1 MSTFQEKSK
10 ISINRFCQPPK
21 MPKLYMGDDGNKN
34 ENHSELNGSIND
46 KELEVQTSKKLTE
59 DHTFQDP
66 FLVSSQYSERS
77 MSKHSVEAIV
87 NSPPKRKNTEPDFF
101 ENEFNEYEKCS
112 KEKKRKYSANETDVL
127 ISEKSR

>member
-1 MSTFQEKSK
+1 
-10 ISINRFCQPPK
+10 
-21 MPKLYMGDDGNKN
+21 MPNLYIGDDGKKN
-34 ENHSELNGSIND
+34 ENHSELNSSNKD
-46 KELEVQTSKKLTE
+46 KDLEVQTSKKLTE
-59 DHTFQDP
+59 DQSFQDP

-87 NSPPKRKNTEPDFF
+87 NSPQKRKNTEPDFF
-101 ENEFNEYEKCS
+101 ENEFNEYEKYS

>member
-21 MPKLYMGDDGNKN
+21 MPKLYIGVDGKKN
-34 ENHSELNGSIND
+34 ENHSELNSSNND
-46 KELEVQTSKKLTE
+46 KELEVQTNKKLTE

-66 FLVSSQYSERS
+66 FFVSCLDSERS

-87 NSPPKRKNTEPDFF
+87 NSPKKRKNTEPDFF
-101 ENEFNEYEKCS
+101 DHEFNEYEKCS

-127 ISEKSR
+127 ISAKTR